1 MRIIR
6 WCAAMLLLV
15 APVVHADGSLR
26 FKATFKLGSMIPPA
40 LLQQGGKPM
49 PTIEPIVS
57 VIRVQGNKEYA
68 GSELHPVIYDF
79 STQQVTVLDPAG
91 KHFATVY
98 TTDYLPQ
105 LATAFPAMPTLP
117 PQAKAILQT
126 MKAVFSSKKTG
137 RTDSVLGVQVNESVW
152 TISLELPANA
162 LPLPGA
168 ANTPDG
174 TITIARVV
182 AHSWNANSDDV
193 ANNPALKEVMAHKGS
208 AFTGL
213 YNPESFLKVLTDYPG
228 IHDPLAAAIG
238 RYMNNPPVTLK
249 MEAEIYMPIMAQI
262 APMMAA
268 QGKLP
273 PDFNPNAPLG
283 EIDVVADQLSAA
295 PIDPAVFQVPVD
307 YTSMPLPDLIKAVAK
322 TTVPRRAPMVYTN
335 Q

>member
-1 MRIIR
+1 MRIGR

-15 APVVHADGSLR
+15 APAVHADGSLTY
-26 FKATFKLGSMIPPA
+26 KASFKLGSMIPPS
-40 LLQQGGKPM
+40 LLQPGGKPM
-49 PTIEPIVS
+49 PTIEPIVT
-57 VIRVQGNKEYA
+57 VIRVQGNKEYS
-68 GSELHPVIYDF
+68 GPEQHPVIYDF
-79 STQQVTVLDPAG
+79 STQQVTVLDPSG
-91 KHFATVY
+91 KHYATVN
-98 TTDYLPQ
+98 TSDYLPQ
-105 LATAFPAMPTLP
+105 LVTAFPAMPALP

-137 RTDSVLGVQVNESVW
+137 RTDSVLGIPVSESIW

-168 ANTPDG
+168 ANTAGG

-182 AHSWNANSDDV
+182 AHAWNATPDDV
-193 ANNPALKEVMAHKGS
+193 ANNPALKEVMAHRGS
-208 AFTGL
+208 VVTGL
-213 YNPESFLKVLTDYPG
+213 YNPESFLKIMSDYPG
-228 IHDPLAAAIG
+228 IRDPLAAAVG
-238 RYMNNPPVTLK
+238 RYVNNPPATLK
-249 MEAEIYMPIMAQI
+249 IQAEIYMPIMAQI
-262 APMMAA
+262 APMLAA

-273 PDFNPNAPLG
+273 PDFNPNAAIG
-283 EIDVVADQLSAA
+283 EVDVVADQLSAA